1 MYGSLLPLYWVSYD
15 ACTYRPLQSQAGG
28 DTGCRQTRRHDRRNG
43 QGLYLG
49 LFCLYISS
57 LIATELQEAVK
68 TFYIGLFC
76 LYIRSRLSIQVSFA
90 SILGR
95 MSRKRSTKPARHSF
109 FFLKNSQGALLLARS
124 LAVFQLR

>member
-1 MYGSLLPLYWVSYD
+1 MCIYGSLLPLFLVSYD
-15 ACTYRPLQSQAGG
+15 LCTYRLMQLQADG

-76 LYIRSRLSIQVSFA
+76 LYNRSLITSLITKVLYESSRYAVS
-90 SILGR
+90 
-95 MSRKRSTKPARHSF
+95 
-109 FFLKNSQGALLLARS
+109 LLLARS
-124 LAVFQLR
+124 LAVFHFS

>member
-1 MYGSLLPLYWVSYD
+1 MAVRTSTKNARSKTGAKFPCAIASLRARADSMEEMEEAVE
-15 ACTYRPLQSQAGG
+15 AQAEGT

-68 TFYIGLFC
+68 TFYIGLLC
-76 LYIRSRLSIQVSFA
+76 LYIRSRLSI
-90 SILGR
+90 
-95 MSRKRSTKPARHSF
+95 
-109 FFLKNSQGALLLARS
+109 
-124 LAVFQLR
+124 